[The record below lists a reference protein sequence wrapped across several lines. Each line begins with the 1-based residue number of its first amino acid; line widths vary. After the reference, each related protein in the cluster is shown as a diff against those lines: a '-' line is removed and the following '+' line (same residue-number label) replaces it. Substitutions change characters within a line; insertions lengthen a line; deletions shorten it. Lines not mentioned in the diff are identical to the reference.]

1 MQARFALTTLA
12 AAAATARIL
21 AACGGSGGNDSSTS
35 GGTTTD
41 TGGGTS
47 TNTPGGTTTTAFL
60 PAPMDFDARE
70 ELLRPGATV
79 PLQVELADASGR
91 NVSNPAAANVQVSI
105 LSDTT
110 GGARLSASQLAT
122 VNGDANFTITLG
134 AAAGTT
140 IVQATTDRSDNNVT
154 NGISSPL
161 SWLLGMVVTAYGN
174 GLNWDTPASVT
185 LAPGG
190 RVQLEDANDGAE
202 PYTYT
207 IQGAAANAGITLSTA
222 LRDDDPILTV
232 PASTARGT
240 YAATLQVTDRMGA
253 VLQMPMTI
261 VVQ

>member
-1 MQARFALTTLA
+1 MQKHFSLTTLA
-12 AAAATARIL
+12 AAAATALIL
-21 AACGGSGGNDSSTS
+21 AACGGSGGNDSS
-35 GGTTTD
+35 
-41 TGGGTS
+41 GGTS

-60 PAPMDFDARE
+60 PATMDFDARE

-79 PLQVELADASGR
+79 PLQVELEDAYGR
-91 NVSNPAAANVQVSI
+91 NV
-105 LSDTT
+105 
-110 GGARLSASQLAT
+110 
-122 VNGDANFTITLG
+122 FTITLG

-154 NGISSPL
+154 NGISNSL

-190 RVQLEDANDGAE
+190 RVQLEDADDGAE

-207 IQGAAANAGITLSTA
+207 IQGAAASAGITLSTA